1 LSEQN
6 KEPKEPE
13 VFVETEENQSTNQ
26 PGNSETETLKSENE
40 ALKKEIS
47 DLKDQ
52 YLRKAA
58 DFDNFRKRIQK
69 EKEESIRYGNQ
80 NILADLVNV
89 VDDFERA
96 IKSSE
101 SSRDFDNFHQGISM
115 IEQQLVSTLER
126 KYGLKRLESL
136 GTPFNPEHHEAIS
149 REEGPEGHAL
159 VVVEEFQKGFHLHE
173 RVLRTAKVKVGPAQ
187 TNESNNNENKI
198 EDVEKNLG
206 EEK

>member
-1 LSEQN
+1 MSEQN

-101 SSRDFDNFHQGISM
+101 SSRDF
-115 IEQQLVSTLER
+115 VSTLER